1 MGGSKK
7 MNEEELKK
15 DIEELEDNLI
25 KRTGE
30 ENINEII
37 KYLYGEMGETNV
49 IFYLLGQAKSRLEGF
64 QKGKLEQKKEELKF
78 LLEIKG
84 ELSSLVATKQLFLSG
99 YNKLIFIQARIK
111 QLQKEIGR

>member
-1 MGGSKK
+1 
-7 MNEEELKK
+7 MN
-15 DIEELEDNLI
+15 
-25 KRTGE
+25 
-30 ENINEII
+30 NEQII
-37 KYLYGEMGETNV
+37 KDTAEYNFNL
-49 IFYLLGQAKSRLEGF
+49 GF

-111 QLQKEIGR
+111 QLQKEIGK

>member
-1 MGGSKK
+1 MERTTPKRNWGDE
-7 MNEEELKK
+7 MN
-15 DIEELEDNLI
+15 
-25 KRTGE
+25 
-30 ENINEII
+30 NEQII
-37 KYLYGEMGETNV
+37 KDTAEYNFNL
-49 IFYLLGQAKSRLEGF
+49 GF

-111 QLQKEIGR
+111 QLQKEIGK